1 MRIRSLLLAALL
13 VGELGFSDFEGA
25 RGQTPLP
32 ARSASSLPSPSA
44 LAPYE
49 QRLAAAK
56 SVKVMTSIIGIELG
70 TDLEKAHAKL
80 DKLSDP
86 ARPAKEEKEDT
97 GKPEE
102 PERKTLWQLAAT
114 DYSAIFVKTDEKGR
128 IMSVTGILRPGKE
141 ISFEKIGEV
150 KKAPVQSDDAIAW
163 DVVRPKRP
171 LFRVVATGA
180 DRKAS
185 SISIFVVKRP
195 SLEHPSGE

>member
-1 MRIRSLLLAALL
+1 MRIQSLLFAALL
-13 VGELGFSDFEGA
+13 VGLLGFSSFERA

-32 ARSASSLPSPSA
+32 TRSASSLPSPSA

-56 SVKVMTSIIGIELG
+56 SVEVMTSILGIELG

-86 ARPAKEEKEDT
+86 AQPPKEEEGDT
-97 GKPEE
+97 GKGEE
-102 PERKTLWQLAAT
+102 RERKTLWQLAAT

-128 IMSVTGILRPGKE
+128 IMSVTGILRLGKE

-150 KKAPVQSDDAIAW
+150 KKAPVQSDNAIAW
-163 DVVRPKRP
+163 DAVRPERP
-171 LFRVVATGA
+171 FFRVVAKGA
-180 DRKAS
+180 NRKAS
-185 SISIFVVKRP
+185 SISIFIVKRP